1 MRKHMPKTIRVSE
14 GEYDKIIEARKEL
27 AKHGYARLPI
37 EPEKELD
44 LGSFTIGAIAAL
56 GALALIY
63 LLSKGND
70 GD

>member
-1 MRKHMPKTIRVSE
+1 MPKTIRVSE
-14 GEYDKIIEARKEL
+14 DEYGKIIEAKKEL
-27 AKHGYARLPI
+27 AKYGYAKLPL
-37 EPEKELD
+37 ETEEELD

-63 LLSKGND
+63 LLSKGNG